1 MNIYEL
7 ILFIVLVVALC
18 IYIYYVLI
26 FYSNSEVN
34 NLFCISLTTT
44 PKRINKIKPVLDS
57 LINQSY
63 KNRIIILNLPE
74 LFRNKEKYII
84 PEWLK
89 NYPIIINYIPKDYG
103 PITKCAGLLHMN
115 KKKILNQ
122 INKYFPYLLY
132 KEFFLNDD
140 YYIIYL
146 DDDVYYNKNV
156 VNFCN
161 KNCEKDKILTCSINN
176 DFDNLKIIEGF
187 SAVCFYRK
195 LLENDFINFI
205 EERINNID
213 CLLSDDMII
222 SQYFNKKNIEIMYIN
237 NILAGYNRSL
247 FLLNAYRYGLESD
260 ALHKG
265 ADGFTENDNH
275 CFKYKRCFNYLNNL

>member
-7 ILFIVLVVALC
+7 ILFTLLMISIC
-18 IYIYYVLI
+18 IYIYYTFI
-26 FYSNSEVN
+26 FYSNLEVN

-57 LINQSY
+57 LLNQSY

-84 PEWLK
+84 PDWLK

-103 PITKCAGLLHMN
+103 PISKLAGILHMN
-115 KKKILNQ
+115 KQLVTEE
-122 INKYFPYLLY
+122 INKHFPYILY
-132 KEFFLNDD
+132 KKNILNDD

-161 KNCEKDKILTCSINN
+161 KNCEKNKILTCSINN
-176 DFDNLKIIEGF
+176 DFKKFKIIEGF

-195 LLENDFINFI
+195 LLENDFIDFI
-205 EERINNID
+205 EKRINNID
-213 CLLSDDMII
+213 CLLSDDLVI
-222 SQYFNKKNIEIMYIN
+222 SEYFNKKNIEIMYIN
-237 NILAGYNRSL
+237 NIFAGYNRSI
-247 FLLNAYRYGLESD
+247 FLLNAYKYGLESD

-275 CFKYKRCFNYLNNL
+275 YCKYKRCLNYLNEL